1 MVLHSTKAFSS
12 GLRAYA
18 ISFAFWMP
26 LSQLVGLQT
35 YMVDRQEHLPVV
47 LSTILLVD
55 AVRYLSVAMLTPP
68 IFSWVAQWP
77 IDGLDVRR
85 IVAYVLG
92 YIPFSCAFAI
102 IRWSLLP
109 PWMEGTLAFGPRSLD
124 SLVELTYL
132 TFADVLVIYIGILV
146 AAHAYSYF
154 VRARNEEV
162 ERLQLRQS
170 LAQSELQAL
179 RAQLHPH
186 FLFNTL
192 QGISTLI
199 DTNAPAAKGILHT
212 LASLLRT
219 VLTRGNTDLVSFK
232 EELTFVREY
241 LNIEGM
247 RLGTRLEVRWRVAPD
262 TDGYLIPQ
270 LILQPLIE
278 NSIVHGVANTRNGGW
293 IEVEAR
299 VSADR
304 LQVKIANSVAGS
316 STPGLRVG
324 LENVRARLRHLYGG
338 DAHFDFQIDHERRR
352 AMAWLELPALESA
365 PGSPDPEESTV

>member
-1 MVLHSTKAFSS
+1 MV
-12 GLRAYA
+12 RAYA
-18 ISFAFWMP
+18 MSLVFWMP
-26 LSQLVGLQT
+26 LSQVVGLQT
-35 YMVDRQEHLPVV
+35 YLVDRKEHLPVV

-55 AVRYLSVAMLTPP
+55 AARYLSVAILTPS

-77 IDGLDVRR
+77 IDGSHVRR
-85 IVAYVLG
+85 IVVYVLG

-109 PWMEGTLAFGPRSLD
+109 PWMEDTLAFGPSSLH

-132 TFADVLVIYIGILV
+132 TFADVMVIYIGILV

-162 ERLQLRQS
+162 ERLQLRQ
-170 LAQSELQAL
+170 LLTQSELQTL

-192 QGISTLI
+192 QGVSTLI
-199 DTNAPAAKGILHT
+199 DTNAPAAKGMLHT

-219 VLTRGNTDLVSFK
+219 VLKRGNADLVSFK

-278 NSIVHGVANTRNGGW
+278 NAIVHGVANNRDGGW

-299 VSADR
+299 VRADR

-324 LENVRARLRHLYGG
+324 LDNVRARLRHLYGD
-338 DAHFDFQIDHERRR
+338 DARLEFQIYHDRCR
-352 AMAWLELPALESA
+352 AIAWLELPALESA
-365 PGSPDPEESTV
+365 AGSPGPEESTV

>member
-1 MVLHSTKAFSS
+1 MVLRSTKAFPS

-18 ISFAFWMP
+18 ISIAFWMP
-26 LSQLVGLQT
+26 LSQVVGLQT
-35 YMVDRQEHLPVV
+35 YLVDRKEHLPVV

-55 AVRYLSVAMLTPP
+55 AARYLSVAILTPP
-68 IFSWVAQWP
+68 IFGWVAQWP

-109 PWMEGTLAFGPRSLD
+109 PWMEDTLVFGPRSLP

-132 TFADVLVIYIGILV
+132 TFADVMVIYVGILV
-146 AAHAYSYF
+146 SAHAYSYF

-162 ERLQLRQS
+162 ERLQLRQ
-170 LAQSELQAL
+170 LLTQSELQTL

-199 DTNAPAAKGILHT
+199 ETNAVGAQHMLVALAA
-212 LASLLRT
+212 LLRS
-219 VLTRGNTDLVSFK
+219 VLSRDSIDLINLK
-232 EELTFVREY
+232 EELAFVRAY
-241 LNIEGM
+241 LDIERM
-247 RLGTRLEVRWRVAPD
+247 RLGSRLEVRWLLAPG
-262 TDGYLIPQ
+262 TDNYLLPR

-278 NSIVHGVANTRNGGW
+278 NAVVHGVANAREGGW
-293 IEVEAR
+293 IEVETGIHDNQLR
-299 VSADR
+299 VEIRNTIAGTSPPG
-304 LQVKIANSVAGS
+304 LQVGLANVQG
-316 STPGLRVG
+316 
-324 LENVRARLRHLYGG
+324 RLKHLYGD
-338 DAHFDFQIDHERRR
+338 DARFDFALHADSSIAVARLVVPVFGGSLAQSSTER
-352 AMAWLELPALESA
+352 SA
-365 PGSPDPEESTV
+365 A